1 MTLCNDNG
9 CTIDNAQSS
18 ESQMT
23 KMCTEFLLLELQTSR
38 VMSCLSHH
46 MFPILYLPLQHLS
59 IHLNSEIKMYLF
71 IDLNNE
77 SKCSI
82 KTTKSVYFRAYL
94 FPRKICSWSC
104 AMLSVDC
111 WVAIFRICFD
121 LVDNL
126 KATVHMKK
134 IKRSKKCRSLVLFAP

>member
-1 MTLCNDNG
+1 MTWRYVMTMVVQCAVLWVTNDKNVYIIFVIG
-9 CTIDNAQSS
+9 ATD
-18 ESQMT
+18 
-23 KMCTEFLLLELQTSR
+23 LTSY
-38 VMSCLSHH
+38 VMFITSHVH
-46 MFPILYLPLQHLS
+46 IVYLPLQHLS

-77 SKCSI
+77 SKCSR

-104 AMLSVDC
+104 AMLSADC

>member
-1 MTLCNDNG
+1 MTWRYVMTMVVQCAVLWVTNDKNVYRIFVIG
-9 CTIDNAQSS
+9 ATD
-18 ESQMT
+18 
-23 KMCTEFLLLELQTSR
+23 LTSY
-38 VMSCLSHH
+38 VMFITSHV
-46 MFPILYLPLQHLS
+46 PYILYLPLQHLS

-82 KTTKSVYFRAYL
+82 KTTKSVCFRAYL

-104 AMLSVDC
+104 AMLSADC
-111 WVAIFRICFD
+111 WVANFSICFD

>member
-1 MTLCNDNG
+1 MTWRYVMTMVVQCAVLWVTNDKNVYRIFVIG
-9 CTIDNAQSS
+9 ATD
-18 ESQMT
+18 
-23 KMCTEFLLLELQTSR
+23 LTSYA
-38 VMSCLSHH
+38 MFATSHV
-46 MFPILYLPLQHLS
+46 PYILYLPLQHLS